1 MAYSDGEI
9 LIESLVKTA
18 TNYESLNVGRGTWD
32 ILNTGKSNTYAIIKP
47 GAAGRNF
54 SGHNTI
60 DNRWVTVI
68 QVWQMYTSDGNGLSN
83 LEANVANLLAK
94 IDAKPRLGD
103 TTNTIADSNVF
114 NVGEVM
120 EMWNADGGLVW
131 LRQDIFI
138 TWLEQTAVT
147 FV

>member
-1 MAYSDGEI
+1 MTYSAGEV
-9 LIESLVKTA
+9 LIESLIKTA
-18 TNYESLNVGRGTWD
+18 TNYESLNVGRGKWD
-32 ILNTGKSNTYAIIKP
+32 ILNSGKSQTYAIIKP
-47 GAAGRNF
+47 GAAGRIF
-54 SGHNTI
+54 SGHNVI
-60 DNRWVTVI
+60 DNRWVTVV
-68 QVWQMYTSDGNGLSN
+68 QVWQMYSSDGNALAN

-114 NVGEVM
+114 TVGEVM
-120 EMWNADGGLVW
+120 EMWNADGGLTW